1 MTSIVDRAFYNRR
14 IREPFYYKF
23 KQFKRS
29 IKHIFLI
36 NLNLKEENY
45 DRLFIVRSLSE
56 FKKKRNQNTKCL

>member
-1 MTSIVDRAFYNRR
+1 MTSIVDQAFYNRR

-36 NLNLKEENY
+36 KLNLKEESY
-45 DRLFIVRSLSE
+45 DRLFILSI
-56 FKKKRNQNTKCL
+56 LS

>member
-1 MTSIVDRAFYNRR
+1 MTSIVDQAFYNRR

-29 IKHIFLI
+29 IKHICLV

-45 DRLFIVRSLSE
+45 DRLFIVRNLSE
-56 FKKKRNQNTKCL
+56 FKKKRNQNTKYL